1 MILECP
7 SCNAR
12 YLVQIGLFA
21 QGGRQVRCARCKH
34 EWFVKLPTSIDVVM
48 PPDPPKEPPRPF
60 ATDWPS
66 ASPAEDVSPP
76 PLPPMEATPNLPAV
90 FDKWRMPKKIARIVI
105 YVALA
110 GMVLLPF
117 VMRHQMVKAYPAMR
131 MIYDS
136 LGFKIVPLWDGLV
149 FSDVKSELRYDSGT
163 MRLFVAGKITNST
176 SDVRILPSIKARARG
191 ADGTVIQ
198 SWSLEPPAATIGPD
212 ASVPFHTEVATPM
225 EHTIEDVNLE
235 FYHRDENDGK

>member
-21 QGGRQVRCARCKH
+21 QGGRKVRCVRCKH

-48 PPDPPKEPPRPF
+48 PFEAPEER
-60 ATDWPS
+60 APS
-66 ASPAEDVSPP
+66 APLGEQSSPSESVSPP
-76 PLPPMEATPNLPAV
+76 PLPPEATPNLPAV
-90 FDKWRMPKKIARIVI
+90 FDKWRLPKKIARLVLYI
-105 YVALA
+105 ALA
-110 GMVLLPF
+110 ALLIVPF
-117 VMRHQMVKAYPAMR
+117 ALREEMVKAYPALR

-136 LGFKIVPLWDGLV
+136 LGFKIVPVWEGLV

-163 MRLFVAGKITNST
+163 MKLFVDGKITNST
-176 SDVRILPSIKARARG
+176 SDVRIVPNIKARARG
-191 ADGTVIQ
+191 ADGAVIQ

-235 FYHRDENDGK
+235 FYHRDDK